1 MNLKL
6 LPLVLFIGAGSL
18 LAGCSRL
25 HSSVRTSYCQPAFH
39 VEDPYIPLI
48 NTDSLLTHSK
58 DLSPYFSSH
67 DILMANATGTLTF
80 LKKLIHNQA
89 DSSLLGRVN
98 RLHLKNELQ
107 NRLLL
112 VSTELNSFSAELDCE
127 GERADQLASY
137 LDEKADDRNDLL
149 TVASITVGALTT
161 ILTVAIPSDAT
172 QKTVGLIGGLVSGGL
187 GGSSL
192 IKGRKVRFDHPRNV
206 LTDIWSIPRR
216 SEIYTPFIWYM
227 LNEKSFSNEHKQ
239 GIIHSIRERWL
250 TLEFDG
256 EKEGNKQQLIFG
268 KGGKYKADD
277 LHSRADLL
285 NQLQS
290 SIRSLNQDLQSF
302 VLAVNRLP

>member
-1 MNLKL
+1 MYTKHL
-6 LPLVLFIGAGSL
+6 LVALFLVSGCL
-18 LAGCSRL
+18 LSGCTRL

-39 VEDPYIPLI
+39 IEDPYIPLTS
-48 NTDSLLTHSK
+48 TDSLLNHSAE
-58 DLSPYFSSH
+58 LRPYFSNH
-67 DILMANATGTLTF
+67 DILMANATGTLSF
-80 LKKLIHNQA
+80 LKNLIRNQA
-89 DSSLLGRVN
+89 DSSLLGKVN

-137 LDEKADDRNDLL
+137 LDERADNRNDLL

-161 ILTVAIPSDAT
+161 ILSVAIPSDAT
-172 QKTVGLIGGLVSGGL
+172 QKTVGLVGGLLSGGL

-192 IKGRKVRFDHPRNV
+192 LKGRKVHFDHPRNV
-206 LTDIWSIPRR
+206 LTDVWHMPQKSD
-216 SEIYTPFIWYM
+216 IYTPFIWYM

-239 GIIHSIRERWL
+239 GIIHSIHDRWL

-256 EKEGNKQQLIFG
+256 EEKGNKQELLFG
-268 KGGKYKADD
+268 KGGKYKAND

>member
-1 MNLKL
+1 MYLKSSS
-6 LPLVLFIGAGSL
+6 LVLFIGLGLVIS
-18 LAGCSRL
+18 GCSRI

-39 VEDPYIPLI
+39 VEDPYIPLT
-48 NTDSLLTHSK
+48 NTDSLLKHTTG
-58 DLSPYFSSH
+58 LSPYFSSH
-67 DILMANATGTLTF
+67 DLLMANATGTLTF
-80 LKKLIHNQA
+80 LEKLIQKQA
-89 DSSLLGRVN
+89 DSSLAGKVN

-137 LDEKADDRNDLL
+137 LDERADHRNDLL

-172 QKTVGLIGGLVSGGL
+172 QKTVGLVGGLMSGGL

-192 IKGRKVRFDHPRNV
+192 IKGRKVQFDHPRNV
-206 LTDIWSIPRR
+206 LRDIWLMPEK
-216 SEIYTPFIWYM
+216 SEVYTPFIWYM

-239 GIIHSIRERWL
+239 GIIRSIHDRWL
-250 TLEFDG
+250 TLAFDG
-256 EKEGNKQQLIFG
+256 DKGGKKQQLLFG
-268 KGGKYKADD
+268 KGGTYKAED
-277 LHSRADLL
+277 LHTRADLL

-302 VLAVNRLP
+302 VMAVNRLP